1 MKFRPMSFSYSPPE
15 SLKEIRSI
23 AQPRVSFNLGLTG
36 ICFYT
41 AELVRLSPEGKAR
54 ATLAD
59 TAKRLLAA
67 AARESKRPGAFTFDP
82 ELGAEL
88 GREELTAGVFT
99 GLAGLGYVE
108 TLLGATL
115 ADATLSSAGVA
126 RIERAYRAHCALAE
140 PPGELF
146 MGTAGYIALCTD
158 LGARGIESASLSQI
172 EGDAAVRLSA
182 SHRRR
187 SAPASLGGAHG
198 VTGELI
204 ALLLAPRALPARSL
218 KARLDELLKL
228 ATVDGD
234 YIAWP
239 THRGGHVP
247 PPMWASFCNGVV
259 GQTILYARAF
269 SVFGEERY
277 RLAATRGART
287 CFDLGGANATLCC
300 GAAGAVTALF
310 YAARALEDP
319 RYKRRSQRRLAALVE
334 RRSGERSHVFLQ
346 GDLGTSWLE
355 LLRAHREPLHF
366 PFLRGLYA

>member
-1 MKFRPMSFSYSPPE
+1 MSFSYSPPRT
-15 SLKEIRSI
+15 SKEIRSI

-59 TAKRLLAA
+59 TARRLLGAA
-67 AARESKRPGAFTFDP
+67 AKESKRPGAFTFDP
-82 ELGAEL
+82 KLGTEL

-108 TLLGATL
+108 TLLGA
-115 ADATLSSAGVA
+115 ASSDATLSSAGIA
-126 RIERAYRAHCALAE
+126 RIERAYRAHCALGE

-158 LGARGIESASLSQI
+158 LGARGIKSASLSRL
-172 EGDAAVRLSA
+172 EEDAAVRLSA
-182 SHRRR
+182 SYRRK
-187 SAPASLGGAHG
+187 SAPANLGGAHG
-198 VTGELI
+198 TTGELI
-204 ALLLAPRALPARSL
+204 ALLLVPDALPERSF

-239 THRGGHVP
+239 SHRGGDVP
-247 PPMWASFCNGVV
+247 SPTWASFCNGVV

-277 RLAATRGART
+277 RLAATRGAQT
-287 CFDLGGANATLCC
+287 CFALGDANATLCC
-300 GAAGAVTALF
+300 GAAGAVTALS
-310 YAARALEDP
+310 YAGRVLEDT
-319 RYKRRSQRRLAALVE
+319 RYKQRSIRRLAALGK
-334 RRSGERSHVFLQ
+334 RRSAERAHVFLQ

-355 LLRAHREPLHF
+355 LLQSHREPLHF